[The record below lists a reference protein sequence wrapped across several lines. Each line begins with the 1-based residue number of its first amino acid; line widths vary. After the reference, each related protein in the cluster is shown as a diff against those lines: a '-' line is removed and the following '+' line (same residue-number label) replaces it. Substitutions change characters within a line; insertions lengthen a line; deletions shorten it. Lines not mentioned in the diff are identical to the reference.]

1 MRACFPLLSFSIM
14 AHDDEFFEPKPGR
27 SLRDTTGR
35 KAKTPAKLMQRI
47 ARSRGNPRRLGS
59 VIPPAK
65 RAPSGRYNSRGRGAK
80 IAATVPRES
89 GWSVDRASG
98 TRLRMRRVTVKARY
112 VKAAGKGAGRAHLAY
127 LERDGVTREGTPGRL
142 YSTFSD
148 EVDRDAFLDRGIDD
162 GHQFRF
168 IVAPEDGA
176 RYADLKPFTRDLMA
190 RVETDLGTTL
200 DWVAVD
206 HHDTGHPHVHV
217 IVRGVTE
224 DGKTLNIAG
233 DYIAHGLRHR
243 ASEVLT
249 RDLGHQTERE
259 LQRQLETEVDAERL
273 TRLDRALIGQARD
286 GVVGLRLSGVTN
298 DAGRDYQQL
307 LIARARQLE
316 RMGLAKATE
325 PLRWSLSPDAEATL
339 RAMGE
344 RGDIIKTMHRT
355 MQRTGDERS
364 PELYTVHDNGPL
376 KAAIVGRV
384 AGRGLAD
391 EMAEHRYVIVDGIDG
406 RSHYAGLGAADDQ
419 LPIGSIVRLS
429 NAPTTARTA
438 DRTIAEVA
446 AANGGRYSP
455 DRHSFYDGK
464 ASDTYIEMHVRRLE
478 ALRRTAGVVDRDVI
492 GEWRIAPDHLDRA
505 ARYEAQRAAE
515 RPVTIETLS
524 TLPLQQQV
532 TIDAPTWLDRQLT
545 REVEHD
551 KATSGFG
558 HDVRRAMA
566 QRQQWLI
573 EQGLVQRTDNGMVAF
588 DRDLVDQ
595 LRRREVARAAG
606 QLSKEL
612 GLQFAETE
620 PGRLI
625 EGTYKR
631 AIDLASGRYALI
643 ERSLEFSLVPWRPVL
658 EKQLERY
665 VSGHAIGE
673 SISWTIGRQP
683 SGPSR

>member
-1 MRACFPLLSFSIM
+1 M
-14 AHDDEFFEPKPGR
+14 AQDDEFFEPKLGR
-27 SLRDTTGR
+27 SRRDSAGR

-47 ARSRGNPRRLGS
+47 ARSGGNPRRLGS
-59 VIPPAK
+59 VVPTAK
-65 RAPSGRYNSRGRGAK
+65 RASSGRYNARGRGAK
-80 IAATVPRES
+80 IAATIPRES
-89 GWSVDRASG
+89 GWSVDRISG
-98 TRLRMRRVTVKARY
+98 ARFRMRRVTVKARY

-162 GHQFRF
+162 RHQFRF
-168 IVAPEDGA
+168 IVAPEDSA
-176 RYADLKPFTRDLMA
+176 RYADLKQFTRDLMA
-190 RVETDLGTTL
+190 KVEADLGTTL

-233 DYIAHGLRHR
+233 DYIAHGFRHR

-273 TRLDRALIGQARD
+273 TRLDRALIGQAKD
-286 GVVGLRLSGVTN
+286 GIVGLRLGGHTS

-316 RMGLAKATE
+316 CMGLAEPTE
-325 PLRWSLSPDAEATL
+325 PLRWSLSPNTEATL
-339 RAMGE
+339 RTMGE
-344 RGDIIKTMHRT
+344 RGDIIKTIHRA
-355 MQRTGDERS
+355 MQRTGDDRS

-376 KAAIVGRV
+376 KATIVGRV
-384 AGRGLAD
+384 TGRGLAD
-391 EMAEHRYVIVDGIDG
+391 EMAERRYVIVDGIDG
-406 RSHYAGLGAADDQ
+406 LSHYVGIGAADEQ
-419 LPIGSIVRLS
+419 LPINSIVRLS
-429 NAPTTARTA
+429 NAPTTARQV
-438 DRTIAEVA
+438 DHTIAEVA
-446 AANGGRYSP
+446 AANAGRYSP
-455 DRHSFYDGK
+455 DRHSFHDGK
-464 ASDTYIEMHVRRLE
+464 ANDTYIEMHVRRLE
-478 ALRRTAGVVDRDVI
+478 AIRRATGGVERDAT

-505 ARYEAQRAAE
+505 ARYEARRAAE

-545 REVEHD
+545 HEVEHD
-551 KATSGFG
+551 VATSGFG
-558 HDVRRAMA
+558 RDVRRAMA

-595 LRRREVARAAG
+595 LRRREVAHAAG
-606 QLSKEL
+606 QLSQEL
-612 GLQFAETE
+612 GLKFAEVE

-631 AIDLASGRYALI
+631 AINLASGRYALI

-665 VSGHAIGE
+665 VSGHSVGD
-673 SISWTIGRQP
+673 SISWTIGRQR